1 MVQKIKNKT
10 KNKLQRWEK
19 EYKIFL
25 MIKKL
30 LLSAGLIAL
39 VIGMTG
45 CNATAT
51 VGKTANPPWV
61 DGSVNTNGVSVT
73 VPLLKVGAGWADE

>member
-1 MVQKIKNKT
+1 
-10 KNKLQRWEK
+10 
-19 EYKIFL
+19 

-51 VGKTANPPWV
+51 VGKTANPI
-61 DGSVNTNGVSVT
+61 VT
-73 VPLLKVGAGWADE
+73 GKQ